1 MGPLPVGNQMV
12 SSSEEDWCVPEFT
25 NKGNESE
32 LPGVA
37 PCKKIGVPRGR
48 RRACPGGPV
57 RNPPKQFGNFFRLTE
72 EGKEIARRIMIEEE
86 AESDLEKAISIIK
99 AEGAEAFTLSLPVME
114 RSRLEIQKQGGVR
127 GVLEQT

>member
-1 MGPLPVGNQMV
+1 
-12 SSSEEDWCVPEFT
+12 
-25 NKGNESE
+25 
-32 LPGVA
+32 
-37 PCKKIGVPRGR
+37 
-48 RRACPGGPV
+48 
-57 RNPPKQFGNFFRLTE
+57 
-72 EGKEIARRIMIEEE
+72 MIEEE